1 MDDHRVGVGINLL
14 RAKKLKQG
22 EEIPKKTTTFPNH
35 CRTAFRA
42 SNPNFF
48 P

>member
-14 RAKKLKQG
+14 RTKKLKQG

-35 CRTAFRA
+35 
-42 SNPNFF
+42 
-48 P
+48 